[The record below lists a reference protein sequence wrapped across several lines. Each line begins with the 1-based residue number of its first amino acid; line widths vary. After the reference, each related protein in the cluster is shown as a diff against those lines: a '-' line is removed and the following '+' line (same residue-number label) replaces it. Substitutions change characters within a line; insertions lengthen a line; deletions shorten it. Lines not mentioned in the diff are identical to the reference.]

1 MCIVNLQEVGRQ
13 VCVCMD
19 TRWEGSNNNEL
30 RGPPLAPTPAP
41 RREFLK
47 NLQLCRQSEKKCNF
61 LIYSFG
67 QDMRSP
73 AHGLWISHSIHQELR
88 GLFERCPAGE
98 NILLK

>member
-13 VCVCMD
+13 VCMCMD

-41 RREFLK
+41 GIEFLK
-47 NLQLCRQSEKKCNF
+47 NLQLCRQGEKKCTF

-98 NILLK
+98 NIFLK

>member
-19 TRWEGSNNNEL
+19 TRWEGSNNHEL
-30 RGPPLAPTPAP
+30 RGPPFAPTPAP
-41 RREFLK
+41 RIEFLK

-88 GLFERCPAGE
+88 LGRTSF
-98 NILLK
+98 